1 MMEKELKLVGPFRQ
15 VLTMSNMPVN
25 GALEDKQLAIIKE
38 GGILIAGNNILEV
51 GDFEQLQLQW
61 GKEAALVPVEGDQVV
76 LPGFI
81 DCHTHIAFAGNRAN
95 DFALRNAGSSYLE
108 IAAAGG
114 GIWSTVSHTRDCN
127 AEELIDLTIQRAN
140 FLLRQGITTIE
151 VKSGYGLNVK
161 EELKIL
167 RVIQESDRRTASD
180 LIPTCLAAHMLPR
193 DFDGSAKDY
202 LHLITTDLF
211 PLLKSEGLSN
221 RIDAFIEKTA
231 FQGEDIVAYLRKAK
245 EMGFDLT
252 IHADQF
258 TTSGSQIAVEL
269 GAQSADHLE
278 ASTAAEIELIAHS
291 ATVAVALPAAS
302 IGLGCGF
309 TPARKLLDAGACL
322 AIGSDWN
329 PGSAPMGQLLT
340 SASILAT
347 AEKLTNAELLA
358 ALTYRAAKALNLSD
372 RGVLTKGMKADFSL
386 FKTDN
391 YQDITYYQGSLQPTA
406 VWKNGQEVF
415 SI

>member
-1 MMEKELKLVGPFRQ
+1 MEKKLKLVGPFRQ
-15 VLTMSNMPVN
+15 LLPMSNMPLN
-25 GALEDKQLAIIKE
+25 GAIHDKQLPIIEE
-38 GGILIAGNNILEV
+38 GGILIAGNTILDV
-51 GDFEQLQLQW
+51 AVFDQLEQKW
-61 GKEAALVPVEGDQVV
+61 GEQATRIHIAGDQVA

-114 GIWSTVSHTRDCN
+114 GIWSTVSHTRDCKQ
-127 AEELIDLTIQRAN
+127 EELVDLTIQRAN

-151 VKSGYGLNVK
+151 VKSGYGLNVE

-167 RVIQESDRRTASD
+167 RAIQESNRRIAAD

-193 DFDGSAKDY
+193 DFSGPAQDY
-202 LHLITTDLF
+202 LHQIAEVLF
-211 PLLKSEGLSN
+211 PQLKSEQLSN
-221 RIDAFIEKTA
+221 RIDAFIEASA
-231 FQGEDIVAYLRKAK
+231 FQGEEILPYLQKAK

-258 TTSGSQIAVEL
+258 TTSGSQLAVEL
-269 GAQSADHLE
+269 GAKSADHLE
-278 ASTAAEIELIAHS
+278 ASTAVEIELIAHS
-291 ATVAVALPAAS
+291 DTVAVALPAAS

-309 TPARKLLDAGACL
+309 TPARKLLDSGACL

-347 AEKLTNAELLA
+347 AEKLSNAELLA

-372 RGVLTKGMKADFSL
+372 RGTLKEGMRADFTL

-391 YQDITYYQGSLQPTA
+391 YQNITYHQGSMQPQA
-406 VWKNGQEVF
+406 VWKDGVEVF

>member
-1 MMEKELKLVGPFRQ
+1 MEKELKLVGPFRQ
-15 VLTMSNMPVN
+15 LLPMSNMPLN
-25 GALEDKQLAIIKE
+25 GAIHDKQLPIIEE
-38 GGILIAGNNILEV
+38 GGILIAGNTILDV
-51 GDFEQLQLQW
+51 AVFDQLEQKW
-61 GKEAALVPVEGDQVV
+61 GEQATRIHIAGDQVA

-114 GIWSTVSHTRDCN
+114 GIWSTVSHTRDCKQ
-127 AEELIDLTIQRAN
+127 EELVDLTIQRAG

-151 VKSGYGLNVK
+151 VKSGYGLNVE

-167 RVIQESDRRTASD
+167 RAIQESNRHTAAN

-193 DFDGSAKDY
+193 DFSGSAKDY
-202 LHLITTDLF
+202 LHQIAEVLF
-211 PLLKSEGLSN
+211 PQLKSEQLSN
-221 RIDAFIEKTA
+221 RIDAFIEASA
-231 FQGEDIVAYLRKAK
+231 FQGEEILPYLQRAK

-269 GAQSADHLE
+269 GAKSADHLE
-278 ASTAAEIELIAHS
+278 ASTGVEIDLLAHS
-291 ATVAVALPAAS
+291 DTVAVALPAAS

-309 TPARKLLDAGACL
+309 TPARKLLDSGACL

-347 AEKLTNAELLA
+347 AEKLSNAELLA

-372 RGVLTKGMKADFSL
+372 RGTLKEGMRADFSL

-391 YQDITYYQGSLQPTA
+391 YQNITYYQGSMQPQA
-406 VWKNGQEVF
+406 VWKDGVEVF

>member
-1 MMEKELKLVGPFRQ
+1 
-15 VLTMSNMPVN
+15 
-25 GALEDKQLAIIKE
+25 
-38 GGILIAGNNILEV
+38 
-51 GDFEQLQLQW
+51 
-61 GKEAALVPVEGDQVV
+61 
-76 LPGFI
+76 
-81 DCHTHIAFAGNRAN
+81 
-95 DFALRNAGSSYLE
+95 
-108 IAAAGG
+108 
-114 GIWSTVSHTRDCN
+114 
-127 AEELIDLTIQRAN
+127 
-140 FLLRQGITTIE
+140 
-151 VKSGYGLNVK
+151 
-161 EELKIL
+161 
-167 RVIQESDRRTASD
+167 
-180 LIPTCLAAHMLPR
+180 MLPR

-231 FQGEDIVAYLRKAK
+231 FQGEDIIAYLRKAK

-347 AEKLTNAELLA
+347 AEKLTNAELLS

>member
-1 MMEKELKLVGPFRQ
+1 MEKELKLVGPFRQ
-15 VLTMSNMPVN
+15 ILPMSDMPLK
-25 GALEDKQLAIIKE
+25 GAIHDKQLPIIE
-38 GGILIAGNNILEV
+38 HGGILIAGNEIL
-51 GDFEQLQLQW
+51 GIADFDQLEQKWSGQ
-61 GKEAALVPVEGDQVV
+61 ATHVRIEGDQLAV
-76 LPGFI
+76 PGFI

-114 GIWSTVSHTRDCN
+114 GIWSTVVHTRECRED
-127 AEELIDLTIQRAN
+127 ELIDLTTQRAD

-151 VKSGYGLNVK
+151 VKSGYGLHVE

-167 RVIQESDRRTASD
+167 RAIQESNRRTAAD

-193 DFDGSAKDY
+193 DFSGSAKDY
-202 LHLITTDLF
+202 LHQMAEVLF
-211 PLLKSEGLSN
+211 PKLKLEGLSN
-221 RIDAFIEKTA
+221 RIDAFIEATA
-231 FQGEDIVAYLRKAK
+231 FQGEEILPYLRKAK

-269 GAQSADHLE
+269 GAKSADHLE
-278 ASTAAEIELIAHS
+278 ASTAVEIELIAHS
-291 ATVAVALPAAS
+291 DTVAVALPAAS

-347 AEKLTNAELLA
+347 VEKLTNAELLA

-372 RGVLTKGMKADFSL
+372 RGTLTKGMRADFSL

-391 YQDITYYQGSLQPTA
+391 YQNITYYQGSLQPAA
-406 VWKNGQEVF
+406 VWKDGVEVF

>member
-1 MMEKELKLVGPFRQ
+1 MEKALKLVGPFRQ
-15 VLTMSNMPVN
+15 ILPMSNMPLN
-25 GALEDKQLAIIKE
+25 GAIHDKQLPVIEE
-38 GGILIAGNNILEV
+38 GGILIAGNKILDV
-51 GDFEQLQLQW
+51 AVFDQLEQEW
-61 GKEAALVPVEGDQVV
+61 GEQAIHIRIEDDQVA

-114 GIWSTVSHTRDCN
+114 GIWSTVSHTRNCKE
-127 AEELIDLTIQRAN
+127 EELIDLTIQRAD

-151 VKSGYGLNVK
+151 VKSGYGLNVE

-167 RVIQESDRRTASD
+167 RAIQESNCRTAAD

-193 DFDGSAKDY
+193 DFNGSAKDY
-202 LHLITTDLF
+202 LHQIAEVLF
-211 PLLKSEGLSN
+211 PKLKSERLSN
-221 RIDAFIEKTA
+221 RIDAFIEATA
-231 FQGEDIVAYLRKAK
+231 FQKEEILPYLQKAK

-269 GAQSADHLE
+269 GAKSADHLE
-278 ASTAAEIELIAHS
+278 ASTAIEIELIAHS
-291 ATVAVALPAAS
+291 DTVAVALPAAS

-309 TPARKLLDAGACL
+309 TPARKLLDSGACL

-347 AEKLTNAELLA
+347 AEKLSNAELLA

-372 RGVLTKGMKADFSL
+372 RGTLTEGMRADFSL

-391 YQDITYYQGSLQPTA
+391 YQNITYYQGSMQPHA
-406 VWKNGQEVF
+406 VWKDGVEVF

>member
-1 MMEKELKLVGPFRQ
+1 MMKKEVKLVGPFRQ
-15 VLTMSNMPVN
+15 ILTMSNMPIK
-25 GALEDKQLAIIKE
+25 GPIDDSQLSIIEE
-38 GGILIAGNNILEV
+38 GGILIAGNTIMDV
-51 GDFEQLQLQW
+51 AAFDQLQQQW
-61 GKEAALVPVEGDQVV
+61 GEQAVLIHVEGDQVV

-81 DCHTHIAFAGNRAN
+81 DCHTHIAFAGSRAN

-114 GIWSTVSHTRDCN
+114 GIWSTVSHTRDCD
-127 AEELIDLTIQRAN
+127 ARELVELTIRRAH
-140 FLLRQGITTIE
+140 LLLKQGITTIE
-151 VKSGYGLNVK
+151 VKSGYGLNV
-161 EELKIL
+161 EQELKLL
-167 RVIQESDRRTASD
+167 RVIRESDRRTQPD

-193 DFDGSAKDY
+193 DFNGSAKDY
-202 LHLITTDLF
+202 LHMMAEVLF
-211 PLLKSEGLSN
+211 PALKSERLSN

-231 FQGEDIVAYLRKAK
+231 FQGEDIVAYLQKAK
-245 EMGFDLT
+245 NMGFDLT

-269 GAQSADHLE
+269 GAISADHLE
-278 ASTAAEIELIAHS
+278 ASTAFEIELIAQS
-291 ATVAVALPAAS
+291 DTVAVALPAAS

-329 PGSAPMGQLLT
+329 PGSAPMGQLVT
-340 SASILAT
+340 SATILAA

-358 ALTYRAAKALNLSD
+358 ALTYRGTKALNLSD
-372 RGVLTKGMKADFSL
+372 RGILAKGMRADFSL

-391 YQDITYYQGSLQPTA
+391 YQDITYFQGSLQPTA
-406 VWKNGQEVF
+406 VWKNGTKVL